1 MIAVAIGGSA
11 MRGRSIGVL
20 AVLAATTVL
29 AGVACSSSGGDG
41 VGGDAAG
48 GDASGDLRLTAV
60 STRPEYVTGGD
71 VLVEVAAGT
80 TENPTTTSAEA
91 PTVRVAGAT
100 ESVALTPTVDG
111 TWRGLVTGL
120 PDGPATLE
128 AQLGSSTAT
137 LEVTNHPVT
146 GPLFSGPHQEPF
158 ACTTTEL
165 GLGEPLDE
173 DCSVEPRVVWHYQA
187 ADGSLRE
194 LPADRSIPAD
204 VATATVGDRTVP
216 VVVRT
221 EVRTIDRGVAWVSV
235 LDPSPA
241 TEAWDGVSDGWN
253 GDLVYRFGGGCG
265 TSYSQGA
272 PLLSS
277 DRGAP
282 PTLDVTLLTRGYA
295 VATNTLNT
303 FQVHCNDVLS
313 AEAALMTV
321 EHVAE
326 QYGVPRHTIGDG
338 VSGGA
343 IQQLL
348 ISQNYPGILDGLVV
362 GAPFPDAMSLAPGV
376 TDCGLLDAFY
386 RTPEGAGLNA
396 TQRTAINGHATAA
409 TCDGWVGS
417 FLEAVDPTVGC
428 ELPPEQIYDPVLRPD
443 GARCTLQDSAVNL
456 FGVDP
461 ATGFARRPLDNVGV
475 VYGLDA
481 FRDGVIDGEQLV
493 VLNERIGSYDID
505 GRIGPERSRG
515 AVEELELLARTGR
528 VLQGAGDSTRIP
540 TVIMNVFSDP
550 TGDIH
555 DRWRMFEIRDRLDR
569 SAGGTA
575 NNLAL
580 WTAGGG
586 NLVDSALGGYTELR
600 DQALDAVAA
609 WLEALDAEGS
619 AAGDE
624 DRAAKLAST
633 RPPAAADRCLLPG
646 GGEATG
652 PGIYQDGT
660 PCAAAYPLAGDPR
673 RAAGQPLDGLT
684 ARCELQPVE
693 SLDVADRLDAAQLDR
708 LRAVFPEGVCDWSRP
723 GVGTVPVEGTW
734 LNYG

>member
-1 MIAVAIGGSA
+1 MWANA
-11 MRGRSIGVL
+11 GRSRSVGSVGVL
-20 AVLAATTVL
+20 LGAVLLFCA
-29 AGVACSSSGGDG
+29 ACSSSGGD
-41 VGGDAAG
+41 VVDAAG
-48 GDASGDLRLTAV
+48 ELRLTAV

-80 TENPTTTSAEA
+80 PDDPTTTSGDA

-100 ESVALTPTVDG
+100 ESVVLTPTVDG

-128 AQLGSSTAT
+128 AQLGTSTAS

-158 ACTTTEL
+158 ACTTAEL

-173 DCSVEPRVVWHYQA
+173 NCSIAPRVVWHYQS

-235 LDPSPA
+235 LDPSPS

-272 PLLSS
+272 PLLSAE
-277 DRGAP
+277 RGAP

-321 EHVAE
+321 EHVSE

-338 VSGGA
+338 ASGGA

-348 ISQNYPGILDGLVV
+348 VAQNYPGILDASVV
-362 GAPFPDAMSLAPGV
+362 GAPFPDAMSMAPGV

-386 RTPEGAGLNA
+386 RTPEGAGLTP
-396 TQRTAINGHATAA
+396 TQRAAVNGHATAK

-417 FLEAVDPTVGC
+417 FVEAVDPTVGC
-428 ELPPEQIYDPVLRPD
+428 DLPPEQIYDPVLRPD

-461 ATGFARRPLDNVGV
+461 DTGFARRPLDNVGV
-475 VYGLDA
+475 VYGLGA
-481 FRDGVIDGEQLV
+481 FRDGAIDGEQLV

-505 GRIGPERSRG
+505 GRIQPVRSRG
-515 AVEELELLARTGR
+515 AADELEHLARTGR
-528 VLQGAGDSTRIP
+528 VLQGAGDGTRIP
-540 TVIMNVFSDP
+540 VVLVNVYSDP

-555 DRWRMFEIRDRLDR
+555 DRWRIFEIRERLDR
-569 SAGGTA
+569 AAGGTA

-586 NLVDSALGGYTELR
+586 NLVDSALGGYTPLR

-609 WLEALDAEGS
+609 WLRALDAEGS
-619 AAGDE
+619 AAGDD

-633 RPPAAADRCLLPG
+633 RPAEAADRCLLPD

-652 PGIYQDGT
+652 PGIYEDGT
-660 PCAAAYPLAGDPR
+660 PCATAYPLAGDPR

-693 SLDVADRLDAAQLDR
+693 SLDVADRLDAAQLER
-708 LRAVFPEGVCDWSRP
+708 LRVVFPEGVCDWSRP
-723 GVGTVPVEGTW
+723 GVGTAPVEGTW